1 MDTGLKDSFLLS
13 GQEEED
19 VSAPLESR
27 LERKQ
32 TDLLGNVEA
41 LVAKKQQRVQRFEES
56 RKKNPVLKFF
66 NRVKRMT
73 GFGKKPKLS
82 EIMHEQTDGSN
93 NKPSLQPEAAAKSD
107 ATEQAKNKCVVDAR
121 ERDKELERLRQRY
134 TEQILQKRIF
144 EGVLPKE
151 GATAREKKSSE
162 DEDEDDENVDDL
174 PKQEPL
180 ILDEPDRAE
189 QKNRSPR
196 ASPHIRSTRT
206 TTTRQSAHA
215 RLTRSG
221 ANGGANASVNTDGS
235 VVIGGSTCQR
245 RGSFSR
251 TASWPALPSN
261 PSSNEAP
268 PSEKPSRASIQSHN
282 RQQQASEV
290 WNRRAQ
296 QIRQRTASERR
307 LRDLTACQQQQQQ
320 PQSHHHGL
328 SWCKKATSFR
338 KLRGSPANSNNTN
351 SKSRRDDEARAT
363 AGQHV

>member
-1 MDTGLKDSFLLS
+1 M
-13 GQEEED
+13 
-19 VSAPLESR
+19 SAPLESR

-41 LVAKKQQRVQRFEES
+41 LVAKKQQRVQRFEEN

-73 GFGKKPKLS
+73 GFGKKPKIS
-82 EIMHEQTDGSN
+82 EIMHEQTDGSNQTEAN

-107 ATEQAKNKCVVDAR
+107 ATQRKKCVVDAR
-121 ERDKELERLRQRY
+121 ERDKELERLKQRY

-144 EGVLPKE
+144 EGVLPRE
-151 GATAREKKSSE
+151 GATVREKKSSE
-162 DEDEDDENVDDL
+162 EDEDENVDDL

-196 ASPHIRSTRT
+196 ASPHIRSR
-206 TTTRQSAHA
+206 TTRQSAHA

-221 ANGGANASVNTDGS
+221 TNGGANASANTDRSVAIDGS
-235 VVIGGSTCQR
+235 ACQR

-251 TASWPALPSN
+251 TASWPALPTN
-261 PSSNEAP
+261 PSSNEEP
-268 PSEKPSRASIQSHN
+268 PSEKPKRASIQCHN

-307 LRDLTACQQQQQQ
+307 LRDLTACQQ
-320 PQSHHHGL
+320 PQSHSHHHHGP
-328 SWCKKATSFR
+328 SWCKKAASFR
-338 KLRGSPANSNNTN
+338 KLRGSPANSNNA
-351 SKSRRDDEARAT
+351 KPRQDDDASAT
-363 AGQHV
+363 AGQHA